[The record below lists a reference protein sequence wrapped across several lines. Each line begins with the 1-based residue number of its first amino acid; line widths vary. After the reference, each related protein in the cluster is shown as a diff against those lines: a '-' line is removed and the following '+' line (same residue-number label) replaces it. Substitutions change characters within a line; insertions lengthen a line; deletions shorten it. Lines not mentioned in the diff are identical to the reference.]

1 MRPRLYG
8 TQFRGLPNIIVISTA
23 VRQLRFVPHM
33 ESGNCARCLIP
44 LPSSSKGD
52 KSNHIAG
59 INLPQLLYCVTFIA
73 IFSAPVIVSFTLM
86 RRLILYPFNSFS
98 KAVKVGGFLAFLL
111 ILVHYNTQGPHFHRG
126 EPY

>member
-1 MRPRLYG
+1 VRPRLYG
-8 TQFRGLPNIIVISTA
+8 TQFRGLPDIIVISTT

-33 ESGNCARCLIP
+33 ESGNCPRCLIP

-59 INLPQLLYCVTFIA
+59 INLPQLLYCGTFIA
-73 IFSAPVIVSFTLM
+73 AFSAPVILSFALI
-86 RRLILYPFNSFS
+86 RRLILYPFSSFS
-98 KAVKVGGFLAFLL
+98 KAVKVGVFLAFLL